1 MEYIL
6 LTQEQSITNK
16 GLKKEGIEFNYAIT
30 LDGRYVCSK
39 NSLDIFSDILV
50 DVEFV
55 TLDNT
60 NFPIPEDPY
69 K

>member
-39 NSLDIFSDILV
+39 NSLDIFSDIR
-50 DVEFV
+50 
-55 TLDNT
+55 
-60 NFPIPEDPY
+60 
-69 K
+69 